1 MVNTTNGLCAPVDWK
16 ANKIK
21 RKVASTLAAETIS
34 LGTALDAAVGIRDM
48 ISEITGG
55 MIELPVKALVDNK
68 SCRDAVYSTTSVTER
83 KLRAEIAVIKEL
95 QEEKIVSEVKWIR
108 GQHMLADIM
117 TKRGVNS
124 LPLMTVMQKG
134 RISQELMEVCK

>member
-1 MVNTTNGLCAPVDWK
+1 MNTKSGLCAPIDWK

-48 ISEITGG
+48 IVEITGG
-55 MIELPVKALVDNK
+55 KVTLQIKALVDNK

-83 KLRAEIAVIKEL
+83 RLRAEIAVIKEL
-95 QEEKIVSEVKWIR
+95 EEEKIISEVK
-108 GQHMLADIM
+108 
-117 TKRGVNS
+117 
-124 LPLMTVMQKG
+124 
-134 RISQELMEVCK
+134 